1 MKKQTT
7 LPALFITAV
16 ALSACS
22 SNTEVHTQK
31 QTSKQYQLELAK
43 QVALAK
49 QREQQ
54 NYQLYTSDCVTGL
67 SELSWTT
74 EVFRG
79 ELMEKVYQQCME
91 QFRAGM
97 NEEEFHK
104 AVIQQLPASRLWFD
118 SALWLQQ
125 KGEFAPLLQKLCVAK
140 ADSKNKILYLPRL
153 RYPIP
158 AARDGVEGKVEAS
171 VRFDANGFF
180 KEVIELKGT
189 PERIFD
195 RETKR
200 LLEKTVAC
208 ASGEEL
214 EQSLTINFTLDDTPS

>member
-7 LPALFITAV
+7 LPALFITAMI
-16 ALSACS
+16 LSACS
-22 SNTEVHTQK
+22 SGNDVAYQK
-31 QTSKQYQLELAK
+31 KDPKQYELELQKEA
-43 QVALAK
+43 ALAK
-49 QREQQ
+49 QREEQRF
-54 NYQLYTSDCVTGL
+54 QLYSSDCITGL
-67 SELSWTT
+67 TELSWIG
-74 EVFRG
+74 EIYRG
-79 ELMEKVYQQCME
+79 GWREKVYQQCMS

-97 NEEEFHK
+97 NEYEFHK

-214 EQSLTINFTLDDTPS
+214 EQSLTIDFTLDDTQS

>member
-1 MKKQTT
+1 MKKLNV
-7 LPALFITAV
+7 LPALFITAMV
-16 ALSACS
+16 LSACS
-22 SNTEVHTQK
+22 SNTEVQSQK
-31 QTSKQYQLELAK
+31 KTSKQYQQELEKQLA
-43 QVALAK
+43 LSK

-54 NYQLYTSDCVTGL
+54 NYQLYTSDCITGL
-67 SELSWTT
+67 SELSWTS
-74 EVFRG
+74 ELYRG
-79 ELMEKVYQQCME
+79 ELMDKAYQQCMS

-97 NEEEFHK
+97 NEDEFHK
-104 AVIQQLPASRLWFD
+104 AVIQQLPSSCLWFD

-125 KGEFAPLLQKLCVAK
+125 KGELAPLLQQLCVAK

-158 AARDGVEGKVEAS
+158 AARDGLEGKVEAS

-189 PERIFD
+189 PERVFD

-200 LLEKTVAC
+200 LLEKSVAC
-208 ASGEEL
+208 TSGQEL
-214 EQSLTINFTLDDTPS
+214 EQSLTINFTLDHTQS